1 MMAEIGG
8 SDAWGKLVVRLTV
21 GVLTLFHGVA
31 KILHPGT
38 LDFIGGRLAAIG
50 IPEALAF
57 GVYVGEVIAPLLVI
71 AGVYSRVG
79 GLLIVINML
88 FAIGLAH
95 AGDLLS
101 LTEHGGWQIE
111 LQAFY
116 LFGGLAVMLLGS
128 GRLAFRPD

>member
-1 MMAEIGG
+1 MGETGG

-21 GVLTLFHGVA
+21 GILTLFHGVA

-38 LDFIGGRLAAIG
+38 LDSIGSRLAGIG
-50 IPEALAF
+50 VPEALAY
-57 GVYVGEVIAPLLVI
+57 GVYVGEVIGPLLVI

-79 GLLIVINML
+79 GLFIVINML
-88 FAIGLAH
+88 FAVGLMH
-95 AGDLLS
+95 TGDLLS
-101 LTEHGGWQIE
+101 LTDHGGWRLE